1 MQRRTLLTLALAI
14 LSVPVWAQDK
24 PATEEKKLTFKMKD
38 ASVDAVLQYV
48 SSVTGWIFVQEKP
61 TSGTISAVSDTDV
74 PLSKVLDFL
83 NSALRPHGRV
93 ILNPYSPALP
103 SPGQTLKVLDVSD
116 AMKRGFEIYVGADVD
131 SIPLTDQVRTQIV
144 PLKAVN
150 VIDVQK
156 ELGELLRSALT
167 GTADG
172 TSGSMAISTYSN
184 SVILT
189 GRSEGISRAVRILRV
204 IDVSTSA
211 ELKIKVF
218 PLKNADATE
227 TAKTLNDVFK
237 KETMKAETGNAN
249 PMSNI
254 WRMFGGGGG
263 GGGRGERGGEGGG
276 GGGAP
281 NPKALA
287 YEMVRITAEVRTNSV
302 IVSATEDNMKI
313 IEDLIIRLD
322 DKSAAAIKLKLYAL
336 HYADATGVAKLVND
350 LFSETPT
357 NSQGQRGTGNRG
369 GGMMPMWMGG
379 GGGGAPADPQGATKE
394 VRAVADLRTNS
405 VLVAAS
411 EQRLV
416 LIDAVMAEID
426 RQVNDLLEV
435 KVYKLQ
441 NADPTQMSTVLTA
454 LFRPQI
460 TATQN
465 AGRTTGGG
473 NTGGGAG
480 NFGGI
485 AMAGGNRGGG
495 GGNSGSAGSGLLP
508 SQEVEIAPDTR
519 TRAVVVKASREYMAI
534 IDDVVKQLDLDP
546 TEAMSTYV
554 IPLRNADAANVS
566 LTLQNLLRST
576 QTGAGASQASFNQ
589 YRNQQQG
596 GPFQGMQTGTQNPF
610 GNSSS
615 SSFGSPG
622 SGGGGG
628 SRFGNLGPLE
638 GASQDGAA
646 PAAPAQGDE
655 EQRKGIE
662 GQADIQ
668 PDITTNSLVIRT
680 SPRNFMSIQ
689 GMLRDLDRLRPQV
702 LIKVLIADVT
712 LDKQLQ
718 FGVEGFWEHQV
729 TPPNSGSAL
738 SKYTTSFPSFGSS
751 GLSYALTA
759 DNGKYQA
766 TLNAFASEGKLK
778 VLATPRVMVL
788 DNQTAT
794 VSIGQNVPR
803 ITNSTINS
811 LGNTVNSVTYE
822 SVGVILNV
830 TPHINP
836 DGLVTMI
843 VAPEIS
849 NVAPQSESVTIT
861 QGVVS
866 PTFNV
871 NRAQSTVAVRNGTT
885 VVLGGMIRDD
895 VDDEVEKLPILGDIP
910 LLGFLFSNTTRKTT
924 KRELMIF
931 LTPYVAYTATELEE
945 ITQLEKSRLKIMEP
959 RDIEAESDRW
969 LERVRK

>member
-1 MQRRTLLTLALAI
+1 MQRRTLVALALAV
-14 LSVPVWAQDK
+14 LTMPVWAQDK
-24 PATEEKKLTFKMKD
+24 PPAQEKKLTFKMKD

-61 TSGTISAVSDTDV
+61 TSGTITAVSDTDV

-93 ILNPYSPALP
+93 ILNPYSPDLP
-103 SPGQTLKVLDVSD
+103 APGQTLKILDVSD
-116 AMKRGFEIYVGADVD
+116 AMKRGADIHVGSDPMD
-131 SIPLTDQVRTQIV
+131 IPLTDQVRTQII

-156 ELGELLRSALT
+156 ELGPLLTSAMT
-167 GTADG
+167 GTADS
-172 TSGSMAISTYSN
+172 TAGSVAYSSYSN

-189 GRSEGISRAVRILRV
+189 GRSEGINRAVRILRV

-263 GGGRGERGGEGGG
+263 PGGGRGGERGEGGG
-276 GGGAP
+276 GP
-281 NPKALA
+281 SPKALA

-302 IVSATEDNMKI
+302 IVSATDDNMKI
-313 IEDLIIRLD
+313 IEDLILRLD
-322 DKSAAAIKLKLYAL
+322 DRTASAIKLKLYAL
-336 HYADATGVAKLVND
+336 RYADSTGVAKLVND
-350 LFSETPT
+350 LFAETPT
-357 NSQGQRGTGNRG
+357 NSQGNRGNNRG
-369 GGMMPMWMGG
+369 GGMMPMWMGPGMG
-379 GGGGAPADPQGATKE
+379 GGSADPQGATKE
-394 VRAVADLRTNS
+394 VRAVADVRTNS

-416 LIDAVMAEID
+416 LIDAVMTEID

-435 KVYKLQ
+435 KIYKLT
-441 NADPTQMSTVLTA
+441 NADPTQMATVLQA

-465 AGRTTGGG
+465 SGRTTGGG
-473 NTGGGAG
+473 GGNTNANMGM
-480 NFGGI
+480 FG
-485 AMAGGNRGGG
+485 MAQGGGNRGGG
-495 GGNSGSAGSGLLP
+495 GGSGGGALLP
-508 SQEVEIAPDTR
+508 SQEVEITADTR
-519 TRAVVVKASREYMAI
+519 TRAVIAKASKEYIAI
-534 IDDVVKQLDLDP
+534 IDDVVKQLDQDP
-546 TEAMSTYV
+546 TETMSTYV

-566 LTLQNLLRST
+566 QTLQNLLRST
-576 QTGAGASQASFNQ
+576 QTGTGSSMSNYNQ
-589 YRNQQQG
+589 NRNQQQG
-596 GPFQGMQTGTQNPF
+596 GPFSGMQNGNGSNPF

-615 SSFGSPG
+615 SSSGFGG
-622 SGGGGG
+622 SSRGGSSGG

-638 GASQDGAA
+638 GPQDAPA
-646 PAAPAQGDE
+646 PAANSQDE
-655 EQRKGIE
+655 AEMRKGIE

-668 PDITTNSLVIRT
+668 PDTTTNSLVIRT
-680 SPRNFMSIQ
+680 SPRNFLSIQ
-689 GMLRDLDRLRPQV
+689 GLLRDLDRMRPQV

-712 LDKQLQ
+712 LDDQLQ

-729 TPPNSGSAL
+729 TPNNSGPATA
-738 SKYTTSFPSFGSS
+738 KYGTNFPLGTT
-751 GLSYALTA
+751 GLTYALTA

-778 VLATPRVMVL
+778 VLATPRIMVL
-788 DNQTAT
+788 DNQTANIN
-794 VSIGQNVPR
+794 IGQDVPR

-849 NVAPQSESVTIT
+849 NVASRSESVPIT
-861 QGVVS
+861 ADVSS

-871 NRAQSTVAVRNGTT
+871 NRAQTTVAVRNGTT

-895 VDDEVEKLPILGDIP
+895 VDDTVSKVPILGDIP
-910 LLGFLFSNTTRKTT
+910 LLGFLFSNTSKHKI

-931 LTPYVAYTATELEE
+931 LTPYVAFTAMELEE
-945 ITQLEKSRLKIMEP
+945 ITQLEKSRLKVIDLH
-959 RDIEAESDRW
+959 DIEAESDRW

>member
-1 MQRRTLLTLALAI
+1 MQRRTLVALALAV
-14 LSVPVWAQDK
+14 LTMPVWAQDK
-24 PATEEKKLTFKMKD
+24 PATDEKKLTFKMKD

-103 SPGQTLKVLDVSD
+103 TAGQTLKVLDVSD
-116 AMKRGFEIYVGADVD
+116 AMKRGFEIYVGSEVE

-172 TSGSMAISTYSN
+172 TSGSMAVSTYSN
-184 SVILT
+184 SIILT

-211 ELKIKVF
+211 ELKIKVY

-237 KETMKAETGNAN
+237 KETMKAETGNSN

-254 WRMFGGGGG
+254 MRMFGGG
-263 GGGRGERGGEGGG
+263 GGGRGERGEG

-281 NPKALA
+281 SPRALA
-287 YEMVRITAEVRTNSV
+287 HEMVRITAEVRTNSV

-313 IEDLIIRLD
+313 IEDLVLRLD

-336 HYADATGVAKLVND
+336 RFADATGVAKLVND
-350 LFSETPT
+350 LFAETPT
-357 NSQGQRGTGNRG
+357 NSQGQRGGNRG
-369 GGMMPMWMGG
+369 GGGMPVWMGAGMGG
-379 GGGGAPADPQGATKE
+379 GAQSDPQGATKE

-416 LIDAVMAEID
+416 LIDAVMTEID

-435 KVYKLQ
+435 KIYKLQ
-441 NADPTQMSTVLTA
+441 NADPTQMATVLQS

-465 AGRTTGGG
+465 AGRSTGGG
-473 NTGGGAG
+473 GANQGGNMFGMAGQGGGRTS
-480 NFGGI
+480 N
-485 AMAGGNRGGG
+485 
-495 GGNSGSAGSGLLP
+495 NSGSGGSALLP
-508 SQEVEIAPDTR
+508 SQEVEIAADTR
-519 TRAVVVKASREYMAI
+519 TRAVIVKASKEYIAI
-534 IDDVVKQLDLDP
+534 VDDVVKQLDQDP
-546 TEAMSTYV
+546 TETVSTYV
-554 IPLRNADAANVS
+554 IPLRNADASNLAQ
-566 LTLQNLLRST
+566 TLQNLLRST
-576 QTGAGASQASFNQ
+576 STGSGSSLTQSYNQ
-589 YRNQQQG
+589 NRNQQNQ
-596 GPFQGMQTGTQNPF
+596 GPFSGMQTGTSNPF
-610 GNSSS
+610 GTSGSSS
-615 SSFGSPG
+615 GFGGSSSR
-622 SGGGGG
+622 GGGSS

-638 GASQDGAA
+638 GPQETPA
-646 PAAPAQGDE
+646 PAAAQGDE
-655 EQRKGIE
+655 NEPRRGIE

-668 PDITTNSLVIRT
+668 PDMNTNSLVVRT
-680 SPRNFMSIQ
+680 SPRNFQSIQ
-689 GMLRDLDRLRPQV
+689 GLLRDLDRMRPQV

-712 LDKQLQ
+712 LDDKLE

-729 TPPNSGSAL
+729 TPNNSGPAL
-738 SKYTTSFPSFGSS
+738 SKYATSFPLSTS
-751 GLSYALTA
+751 GLTYALTA

-766 TLNAFASEGKLK
+766 TLNLFASEGKLK
-778 VLATPRVMVL
+778 VLATPRIMVL
-788 DNQTAT
+788 DNQTANIN
-794 VSIGQNVPR
+794 IGQDVPR

-849 NVAPQSESVTIT
+849 NVASRAESVPIT
-861 QGVVS
+861 SDVSS

-871 NRAQSTVAVRNGTT
+871 NRAQTTVAVRNGTT

-895 VDDEVEKLPILGDIP
+895 VDDTVSKVPILGDIP
-910 LLGFLFSNTTRKTT
+910 LLGFLFSNTSRHKI

-931 LTPYVAYTATELEE
+931 LTPYVAFTAMELEE
-945 ITQLEKSRLKIMEP
+945 ITQLEKSRLKIMEL

-969 LERVRK
+969 LERIRK